1 MRNFDKI
8 YERKSWG
15 EEGNGSGTGSM
26 LHTTVSVRNFITDL
40 IQNQG
45 VRKIVDVS
53 VGGMTWWPEVLDQ
66 FPEVE
71 FFGYDISLIKTKENK
86 EKFREKS
93 NWKFY
98 FADLVSKKDYPDC
111 DLIIC
116 RHTLNHLSKEDVLKS
131 IDNLKQVNYR
141 FLGITQ
147 HAVNE
152 IDIQKYIQ
160 FDTPGCIVYRP
171 INLSGEPIGMPRPI
185 MEIDDADAEN
195 IQINWQRKFSIW
207 VK

>member
-8 YERKSWG
+8 YERKLWG

-40 IQNQG
+40 IRNQG

-53 VGGMTWWPEVLDQ
+53 VGGMTWWPEVLNQ

-116 RHTLNHLSKEDVLKS
+116 RHTLNHLCKEDVLKS

-152 IDIQKYIQ
+152 IDIQKNIQ
-160 FDTPGCIVYRP
+160 SDTPGCIDYRP
-171 INLSGEPIGMPRPI
+171 INLSEEPIGMPSPI
-185 MEIDDADAEN
+185 MEVDDADAEDVQMN
-195 IQINWQRKFSIW
+195 CQRKFSIW
-207 VK
+207 GK